1 MAIDSGDRA
10 KLADLA
16 GQAFELVGPMVTAYC
31 SGVEAPLRFGIAVY
45 DASGAGDGDPS
56 DLSARVIAEFKMN
69 EREWG
74 ERNYLETA
82 GRKVRA
88 AVRTGRTTGDMA
100 RHWPDLFVE
109 GDMKSP
115 GGLLGEVLGQ
125 PVAIGTSGL
134 RGTEDEPFGAL
145 MLEAMKRFS
154 GEAQAPRGR

>member
-1 MAIDSGDRA
+1 MAINSADRA

-16 GQAFELVGPMVTAYC
+16 GQAFKVVGPMVTAYC
-31 SGVEAPLRFGIAVY
+31 SAVDTPLRFGMSVY
-45 DASGAGDGDPS
+45 DATAAGEGDPS
-56 DLSARVIAEFKMN
+56 DLPARVIAEFKMN
-69 EREWG
+69 EGEWG

-88 AVRTGRTTGDMA
+88 AVRTGRATGDIA

-125 PVAIGTSGL
+125 PIAIGTSGL

-145 MLEAMKRFS
+145 ILEAMKRFS
-154 GEAQAPRGR
+154 GETQASRGR